1 MMYGLVATSTTCKC
15 YFLFFIQV
23 YFYVLHIFFWF
34 FPFYEFVNLFKM
46 FRKCCHAIYVVSKRE
61 DRADVISGSSLSF
74 AGCHGDERCVFISSS
89 EKGFKYC

>member
-1 MMYGLVATSTTCKC
+1 MSDVCTTCTSTTCKC
-15 YFLFFIQV
+15 YFLFF
-23 YFYVLHIFFWF
+23 YTGIFLFLTYCFCF

-74 AGCHGDERCVFISSS
+74 AG
-89 EKGFKYC
+89 